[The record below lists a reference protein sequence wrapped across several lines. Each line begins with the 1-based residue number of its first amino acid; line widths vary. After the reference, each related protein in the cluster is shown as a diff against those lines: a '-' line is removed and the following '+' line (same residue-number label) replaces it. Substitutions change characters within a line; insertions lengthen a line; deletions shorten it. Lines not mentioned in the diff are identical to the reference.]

1 MSYNSSYMGS
11 QSDSRQTAN
20 VILADENSF
29 YYRFERDLAQA
40 KHEVIIES
48 PFITVPKLRNL
59 KHVFESLMDRK
70 IAVFIITRHPEEHDS
85 FMAEQAEAGIQ
96 FFEKIGVQVFMS
108 KTHHRKLAMIDRRI
122 VWKGSLNILSHKN
135 SRELMEREDDEK
147 KAKDLFSFLKYDHV
161 REIQNICYTK
171 EEI

>member
-11 QSDSRQTAN
+11 QSSSHRTAN
-20 VILADENSF
+20 VILSDENTF

-48 PFITVPKLRNL
+48 PFITVPKLRAL
-59 KHVFESLMDRK
+59 KSSFESLMKRK
-70 IAVFIITRHPEEHDS
+70 IAVYVITRHPEEHDS

-96 FFEKIGVQVFMS
+96 FFERIGVQVLMS

-135 SRELMEREDDEK
+135 SRELMEREDDEA
-147 KAKDLFSFLKYDHV
+147 KAKALFTFLKYDQV
-161 REIQNICYTK
+161 KDIQNICYTK

>member
-1 MSYNSSYMGS
+1 MGS

-20 VILADENSF
+20 VILADENTF
-29 YYRFERDLAQA
+29 YYRFERDLALA

-48 PFITVPKLRNL
+48 PFITVPKLRSL
-59 KHVFESLMDRK
+59 KHTFESLMERK
-70 IAVFIITRHPEEHDS
+70 IAVFIITRHPEEHES
-85 FMAEQAEAGIQ
+85 FMAEQSEAGIQ
-96 FFEKIGVQVFMS
+96 YFERIGIQVLLN
-108 KTHHRKLAMIDRRI
+108 KTHHRKIAMIDRRI

-147 KAKDLFSFLKYDHV
+147 KAKAIFSFLKYDQV
-161 REIQNICYTK
+161 KDIQNICYTK

>member
-1 MSYNSSYMGS
+1 MSYKPSYMGS

-20 VILADENSF
+20 VILSDENTF
-29 YYRFERDLAQA
+29 YYRFKRDLSQA

-48 PFITVPKLRNL
+48 PFITVSKLRNL
-59 KHVFESLMDRK
+59 KHAFESLMERK
-70 IAVFIITRHPEEHDS
+70 IAVFVITRHPEEHES

-96 FFEKIGVQVFMS
+96 FFERIGVQVFMS
-108 KTHHRKLAMIDRRI
+108 KTHHRKIAMIDRKI

-135 SRELMEREDDEK
+135 SREFMEREDDEK
-147 KAKDLFSFLKYDHV
+147 KAKDLFSFLKYDHISD
-161 REIQNICYTK
+161 IQNICYTK

>member
-11 QSDSRQTAN
+11 QSSSHRTADA
-20 VILADENSF
+20 ILSDENTF

-48 PFITVPKLRNL
+48 PFITVPKLRAL
-59 KHVFESLMDRK
+59 KSSFESLMKRN
-70 IAVFIITRHPEEHDS
+70 IVVFVITRHPEEHDS
-85 FMAEQAEAGIQ
+85 FMAQQAEAGIQ
-96 FFEKIGVQVFMS
+96 YFEKIGVQVFMS

-135 SRELMEREDDEK
+135 SRELMEREDDEA
-147 KAKDLFSFLKYDHV
+147 KAKTLFTFLKYDQIKD
-161 REIQNICYTK
+161 IQNICYTK

>member
-20 VILADENSF
+20 VILSDENTF
-29 YYRFERDLAQA
+29 YYKFERDLAQA

-48 PFITVPKLRNL
+48 PFITVPKLRAL
-59 KHVFESLMDRK
+59 KSSFESLINRK
-70 IAVFIITRHPEEHDS
+70 IAVFVITRHPEEHEL
-85 FMAEQAEAGIQ
+85 FMAEQSEAGIQ
-96 FFEKIGVQVFMS
+96 YFERIGVQVLMS

-135 SRELMEREDDEK
+135 SRELMEREDDHK
-147 KAKDLFSFLKYDHV
+147 KAKALFTFLKYNQV
-161 REIQNICYTK
+161 KEFQNICYTK

>member
-1 MSYNSSYMGS
+1 MGS
-11 QSDSRQTAN
+11 QSSSHRTAN
-20 VILADENSF
+20 VILSDENTF

-48 PFITVPKLRNL
+48 PFITVPKLRAL
-59 KHVFESLMDRK
+59 KSSFESLMKRK
-70 IAVFIITRHPEEHDS
+70 IAVYVITRHPEEHDS

-96 FFEKIGVQVFMS
+96 YFEKIGIQVFMS

-135 SRELMEREDDEK
+135 SRELMEREDDEM
-147 KAKDLFSFLKYDHV
+147 KAKALFTFLKYDQV
-161 REIQNICYTK
+161 KDIQNICYTK

>member
-20 VILADENSF
+20 VILSDENTF
-29 YYRFERDLAQA
+29 YYRFERDLALA

-48 PFITVPKLRNL
+48 PFITVPKLRAL
-59 KHVFESLMDRK
+59 KSSFESLMKRK
-70 IAVFIITRHPEEHDS
+70 IAVFVITRHPEEHDS

-96 FFEKIGVQVFMS
+96 YFEKIGVQVFMS

-135 SRELMEREDDEK
+135 SRELMEREDDEVK
-147 KAKDLFSFLKYDHV
+147 VKALFTFLKYDQV
-161 REIQNICYTK
+161 KDIQNICYTK